1 MMYRRY
7 LVNSWTVTDCRVT
20 GKASD
25 EVTGSE
31 ESSDDQMRLSAR
43 NQVLSLTL
51 QFLVCASD
59 CTTRHK
65 MAAFSQD
72 IASAFQAKK
81 KERSKSQ
88 KSFRDLASL
97 FWKGALL

>member
-1 MMYRRY
+1 MMYTRY

-31 ESSDDQMRLSAR
+31 ESSDDQMRLSGR

-51 QFLVCASD
+51 KFLVCASD

-81 KERSKSQ
+81 ERSKSQ